1 MKIIAPN
8 KNYTGISAGVAF
20 AKGVAE
26 CKDPR
31 VIAWFENH
39 GYTVTDTL
47 PEDGND
53 NALKNEL
60 SALQAEHDKKL
71 VENAALK
78 TEVEKLKAELAEAKK
93 PSKK

>member
-47 PEDGND
+47 PEDD
-53 NALKNEL
+53 KDTALKNEL

-78 TEVEKLKAELAEAKK
+78 TEVEKLKAELAEVKK

>member
-20 AKGVAE
+20 AKGFGE
-26 CKDPR
+26 CNDPR

-47 PEDGND
+47 PEDDKD

-60 SALQAEHDKKL
+60 SALQSEHDKKL

-78 TEVEKLKAELAEAKK
+78 TEVEKLKAELAEVKK

>member
-20 AKGVAE
+20 AKGIAE

-31 VIAWFENH
+31 VIEWFENH

-53 NALKNEL
+53 NAIKNEL
-60 SALQAEHDKKL
+60 SALQAEHDEVL
-71 VENAALK
+71 AEN
-78 TEVEKLKAELAEAKK
+78 VSLKAEIESLRAKLAEIGRAHV
-93 PSKK
+93 

>member
-47 PEDGND
+47 PEDD
-53 NALKNEL
+53 KDTALKNEL
-60 SALQAEHDKKL
+60 VALQAHYDA
-71 VENAALK
+71 VIAENTALK
-78 TEVEKLKAELAEAKK
+78 TENDKLRAELTEAKK

>member
-31 VIAWFENH
+31 VIEWFINH

-47 PEDGND
+47 PEDDKD

-60 SALQAEHDKKL
+60 SALQAEHDKTL
-71 VENAALK
+71 AENEALK
-78 TEVEKLKAELAEAKK
+78 SEIEALKAKCEKTTKK
-93 PSKK
+93 

>member
-20 AKGVAE
+20 AKGFGE
-26 CKDPR
+26 CNDPR

-47 PEDGND
+47 PEDDKD

-60 SALQAEHDKKL
+60 STLQAEHEKIL
-71 VENAALK
+71 AENEALK
-78 TEVEKLKAELAEAKK
+78 SEIEALKAKCEKTTKK
-93 PSKK
+93 